1 MTIVVTGAAGFIG
14 AHLCT
19 ALVQQGKEVVGI
31 DNLNPYYTPDLKRAR
46 LAQLSDHRAFTF
58 HELDICD
65 IAQLDELGV
74 RDIKTVV
81 HLAAQAGVRYSIDN
95 PRAYIQSNLVGHAE
109 VLEYCRQS
117 EGLDH
122 LIYASS
128 SSVYGGNMK
137 IPFSESDSVDRPVS
151 LYAATKKADE
161 LMSHAYAHLY
171 GIPQTGLRFFTVYGP
186 WGRPDMAYWS
196 FTEAILKGEP
206 IRIFNK
212 GDMRRDFTYIDDVV
226 GGMLNI
232 IEQGPKLVETGAPAR
247 VYNIGNNTPVPLME
261 MIEVLEQA
269 LGLQAQKEFVP
280 MQMGDVKQTY
290 ADIDALQRDYGF
302 APATPIATGLPRF
315 VEWYRA
321 YHNV

>member
-261 MIEVLEQA
+261 MIEVLEHA